1 MQHWQIGDQVTAD
14 SLNALTEE
22 IIHLERTVAGGGAS
36 KRSGTTDARG
46 TEGCVYGWEVQ
57 PAGEALMVRPGR
69 VLVGYG
75 TDCAEPR
82 EGLTATPRWEYPW
95 VADGED
101 TAGVLVPLPEPTDG
115 AESFVVLLQCY
126 GSIMQQDIP
135 YTVEDDRC
143 DGWFGEATAI
153 PEVLDWRLRCRP
165 IAGEDSA
172 AGDEDGL
179 LREWPLAVIRLG
191 EYAEQPVV
199 QLQWGDLCLFE
210 VRGIMTEADV
220 LLTPVQ
226 NATEQWGEIASMT
239 TLCALTFDTDAEQAR
254 GHLRGRLDDHGG
266 LELMLDKV
274 EPLPGSSGGSAT
286 PPDAPEVPEQPSD
299 DEEDDPLPPWVPD
312 DDPETD
318 PDDDSIPSA
327 PDGYYYDAADPLDI
341 VAERQNFGEQMG
353 YDFQLSAGDID
364 CIVNETLRYTATL
377 PVSTANA
384 GGTYDWPEWN
394 AYGLQMF
401 YGVSA
406 SGAAVSVQWQSSFM
420 GSDSLAKSAVA
431 GASLTRS
438 VTASARIEGTAVLDS
453 EHAPSAY
460 ASNILS
466 FTPNGTIT
474 QVGVVTLKTFA
485 GPIRVRRKRLF
496 HRYRVSL
503 SLGTLKEITRNKAIA
518 GADVTCLVSPA
529 IITGSCSNIDAPVV
543 SAAPPTASCNST
555 PSGQTRATG
564 PLQPTFAASYGR
576 ATASVSVSGSSS
588 WNQGTQSGS
597 ISGSFTISIPAS
609 SKIL

>member
-1 MQHWQIGDQVTAD
+1 MQHWQIGDQLTAD
-14 SLNALTEE
+14 SLNALVDE
-22 IIHLERTVAGGGAS
+22 IIHLERAVAGGGS
-36 KRSGTTDARG
+36 SRRCGTTDAAG
-46 TEGCVYGWEVQ
+46 DDGCVYGWQVSL
-57 PAGEALMVRPGR
+57 AGEAIMVRPGR

-75 TDCAEPR
+75 TDCSQPGETR
-82 EGLTATPRWEYPW
+82 TPCARWDSPFS
-95 VADGED
+95 ADGES
-101 TAGVLVPLPEPTDG
+101 AVGVMVPLPETDEG
-115 AESFVVLLQCY
+115 PESFVVVLQCC
-126 GSIMQQDIP
+126 GTISQQDIP
-135 YTVEDDRC
+135 YTVDTDRC

-153 PEVLDWRLRCRP
+153 PEAFEWRLICRP
-165 IAGEDSA
+165 VTGDGSETEEIED
-172 AGDEDGL
+172 L
-179 LREWPLAVIRLG
+179 LREWTLAVVRLG
-191 EYAEQPVV
+191 EHCEQPVV

-210 VRGIMTEADV
+210 VRGLLTAAGE
-220 LLTPVQ
+220 LLTP
-226 NATEQWGEIASMT
+226 TEIEGGQWGDVESMAE
-239 TLCALTFDTDAEQAR
+239 LCAIELETDSEQAT
-254 GHLRGRLDDHGG
+254 GALHGRLDSYGG

-274 EPLPGSSGGSAT
+274 SPMEVSGGGSSST
-286 PPDAPEVPEQPSD
+286 PPDTPELPDKPAD
-299 DEEDDPLPPWVPD
+299 DDDDTPLPD
-312 DDPETD
+312 DDPDTD

-341 VAERQNFGEQMG
+341 VAERHNFGEQMG

-364 CIVNETLRYTATL
+364 CIVNETLSYTATL

-496 HRYRVSL
+496 RRYKVSL
-503 SLGTLKEITRNKAIA
+503 SLGTLREITRNKARA
-518 GADVTCLVSPA
+518 GAAASCSVSPGSVS
-529 IITGSCSNIDAPVV
+529 GSCSNIDGPVV
-543 SAAPPTASCNST
+543 TAGSPSAACEST